1 MLIDAGQIMDY
12 VLHAEDGELGRC
24 KDFLVDACDWTVRY
38 VMAETGKWLPGRK
51 VLLPPG
57 KVQDPDFS
65 GRRLPVKLTKEQI
78 KASPPLEEHA
88 LLLRQY
94 ENMWCDYYGI
104 SHCCMEEDKI
114 GMTENPAALLIA
126 KPESSPEKKEQ
137 EEAHVFSVA
146 ELTGGTIVA
155 SDGDIGHLADFLV
168 DLKAW
173 KVRYAIVDTRNW
185 LPGRQVCVSITCV
198 EWVDPSKHGVGIG
211 LSREEVKNSPEY
223 NPLVPVTEEYQV
235 VLHDY
240 YGWPK
245 YWETH

>member
-1 MLIDAGQIMDY
+1 MLIDAGQIVGY

-24 KDFLVDACDWTVRY
+24 KDFLVDRRDWTVRY
-38 VMAETGKWLPGRK
+38 VVAEAGKWLPGRK

-78 KASPPLEEHA
+78 EASPPLEQHVP
-88 LLLRQY
+88 LSRQD
-94 ENMWCDYYGI
+94 EIMWFDYYRI
-104 SHCCMEEDKI
+104 SPYWLEEDKSD
-114 GMTENPAALLIA
+114 MTENPTALFFA
-126 KPESSPEKKEQ
+126 KRVSSPERKGRVESQ
-137 EEAHVFSVA
+137 VFSVA

-173 KVRYAIVDTRNW
+173 RVRYAIVNTGNW
-185 LPGRQVCVSITCV
+185 LSGKQVCVSITCV
-198 EWVDPSKHGVGIG
+198 ERMDASNHKVGIG
-211 LSREEVKNSPEY
+211 LSREKIKNSPEY
-223 NPLVPVTEEYQV
+223 NPLVPVTEEYQG

-245 YWETH
+245 YWEKH

>member
-1 MLIDAGQIMDY
+1 MLIDAGQLMGY

-24 KDFLVDACDWTVRY
+24 KDFIVDDRDWTVRY
-38 VMAETGKWLPGRK
+38 VVADTGRWLPGRK

-57 KVQDPDFS
+57 KVQDPEFS
-65 GRRLPVKLTKEQI
+65 GRRLPVKLTKKQI
-78 KASPPLEEHA
+78 IASPPLEEHA
-88 LLLRQY
+88 ALFRQY
-94 ENMWCDYYGI
+94 ENRWCDYYTV
-104 SHCCMEEDKI
+104 SPYWQEEDKI
-114 GMTENPAALLIA
+114 CVAGIPTTMPGA
-126 KPESSPEKKEQ
+126 KVSSERKSKE
-137 EEAHVFSVA
+137 EVHVFSVSD
-146 ELTGGTIVA
+146 LTGATIVA
-155 SDGDIGHLADFLV
+155 SDGDIGHLADVLM

-185 LPGRQVCVSITCV
+185 LPGKQVCVSITCV
-198 EWVDPSKHGVGIG
+198 EWVDPSKKRVGIG
-211 LSREEVKNSPEY
+211 LSKEKIKNSPEY